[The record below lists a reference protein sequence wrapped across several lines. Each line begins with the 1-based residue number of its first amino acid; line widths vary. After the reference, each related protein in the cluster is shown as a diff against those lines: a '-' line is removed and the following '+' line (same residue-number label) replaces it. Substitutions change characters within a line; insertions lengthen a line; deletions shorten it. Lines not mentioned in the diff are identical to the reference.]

1 MNQMEKAFNKAKKL
15 ISKSQNI
22 LVLLHEFPDGDTIA
36 SSIALYLFL
45 RRVEK
50 KVDLAVKGEIP
61 DYFKFLTAPYL
72 IKNDFLLGDYDLI
85 IAVDCGDS
93 KRTGFPMRIENIAR
107 SKPIINIDHHS
118 SNNLKKH
125 AKINLV
131 DEKAAAAAEVIFK
144 FFKYLD
150 IKIESRMATYILA
163 AIYYDTGGFQHSNV
177 TSDTLNI
184 ASECLKR
191 GARVGLI
198 ADNVVNSRSS
208 SGLKLWGMVLTRMKI
223 KNKIA
228 LSYLSH
234 DDILLS
240 GAKSEDAAGVVN
252 LMNSLPEAKVAI
264 LFVYTPD
271 DKIKASLRTEEDNID
286 VSRLARL
293 FGGGGHK
300 KAAGF
305 TLDGDLAVLF
315 KK

>member
-1 MNQMEKAFNKAKKL
+1 MISSPISIL
-15 ISKSQNI
+15 IPPSNLGFSFI
-22 LVLLHEFPDGDTIA
+22 
-36 SSIALYLFL
+36 SSITSLALYLFL
-45 RRVEK
+45 IGRK
-50 KVDLAVKGEIP
+50 KKADLAVKGDIP
-61 DYFKFLTAPYL
+61 DYFKFLTASHS
-72 IKNDFLLGDYDLI
+72 IKKDFLLGDYDLI

-93 KRTGFPMRIENIAR
+93 KRTGFPIRIENIAK

-118 SNNLKKH
+118 SNNLKKY

-144 FFKYLD
+144 FFKYLNV
-150 IKIESRMATYILA
+150 KIESRMATYILA

-184 ASECLKR
+184 ASECLRR

-198 ADNVVNSRSS
+198 ADNVTNSRSS
-208 SGLKLWGMVLTRMKI
+208 SGLKLWGTVLTNMKI

-228 LSYLSH
+228 LSYLSYQ
-234 DDILLS
+234 DILS
-240 GAKSEDAAGVVN
+240 NGAKSEDAAGVVN

-264 LFVYTPD
+264 LFVDTPD
-271 DKIKASLRTEEDNID
+271 DKIKASLRTEEDDID
-286 VSRLARL
+286 VSKFARL

-305 TLDGDLAVLF
+305 TLDGDLASFF
-315 KK
+315 KR